1 MGDVGIELIPGVAGP
16 ALPDVINQAVEI
28 LLKRDVSG
36 REFGRRPAKALLVR
50 LLQLF
55 LDLD

>member
-1 MGDVGIELIPGVAGP
+1 MAGP
-16 ALPDVINQAVEI
+16 ALPDVIDQAVEI
-28 LLKRDVSG
+28 LLERDVSG